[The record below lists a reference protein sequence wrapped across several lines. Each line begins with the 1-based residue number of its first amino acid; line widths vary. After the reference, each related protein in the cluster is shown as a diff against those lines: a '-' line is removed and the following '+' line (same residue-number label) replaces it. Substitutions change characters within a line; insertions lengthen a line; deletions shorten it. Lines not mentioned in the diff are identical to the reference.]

1 MIQTKTPFMRGGG
14 YTEIFFKKSGKEV
27 EKWKKVKKRR
37 NDKERCITFFKPLKS
52 NKSNKLN
59 LAP

>member
-1 MIQTKTPFMRGGG
+1 MRGGG